1 MTPCTVSQAIEDAL
15 QRIKEAELNQKRRAE
30 LMSQKQSSMSGT
42 TGFLNTIYI
51 NGKLGDTYNISVS
64 GSCDCVT

>member
-1 MTPCTVSQAIEDAL
+1 M

-30 LMSQKQSSMSGT
+30 MTNQKQSSMSGT

-64 GSCDCVT
+64 HVTSHVTDHHMI